1 MSQNAFGITIPCRGF
16 GKERPRVT
24 RHGTYMRD
32 EYTSRMAQIKAGVGE
47 LPDWCYTQTVGLEVT
62 AMFAMPKSWSKKKRE
77 AMRGKLKESTPDGDN
92 LMGAIMDALWPKE
105 KGGDSRVFL
114 DGERRRW
121 GDEDWIKIAIV
132 EIE

>member
-1 MSQNAFGITIPCRGF
+1 MNQDIFAITIPCRGF

-32 EYTSRMAQIKAGVGE
+32 EYTSRMAQVSAEVGM
-47 LPDWCYTQTVGLEVT
+47 LPDWCYNAPVGLHVT

-77 AMRGKLKESTPDGDN
+77 SMRGKLKESTPDGDN
-92 LMGAIMDALWPKE
+92 LVGAIMDALWPKE
-105 KGGDSRVFL
+105 RGGDSRVFL

-121 GDEDWIKIAIV
+121 GDEDWIKIIIV